1 MKLAIIGGGGIRTP
15 MLVEALLERQ
25 MLQLGQNI
33 IGRITLMDVQ
43 ADRLAVT
50 LTMSKFLRN
59 RLGSEDVILEASTDL
74 RSALDQADFI
84 ITTMRVGFEAGRV
97 IDEKIPLSHGCIG
110 QETVGAG
117 GFAMAI
123 RTIPEMMKVAQ
134 MAQEMC
140 PKAWIINFTNPAGII
155 AQAIHD
161 AGHKRIVGICDS
173 ADSLHHRVA
182 NTIDVPI
189 DDIETQVF
197 GLNHC
202 SLTVRMTQNGKDITS
217 RLLSSSTIHNKLFG
231 LFNHKDILGLG
242 GLPNE
247 YLYYYLY
254 PRKAFKEISEKEKTR
269 GEHIEELNNRFFTS
283 AHRSKYRK
291 DPGAVLALHR
301 RIIHSRHNSYMD
313 YAWEDTEQ
321 GERPQFDEEVE
332 GEGYAG
338 VALDFIEAV
347 TSTKPVN
354 MVLNIPPGQLIA
366 GLSAHEV
373 IEVTCRVNR
382 RKIEPILPKEV
393 PQKLTKLIRNLKVY
407 ETLTCQASRQKSKK
421 LAHRALE
428 ANPLVQSGSK
438 AKKIFAGFV
447 EHHGGVFKEFK

>member
-15 MLVEALLERQ
+15 MLIEALLQRQ
-25 MLQLGQNI
+25 MIQLGQNI

-50 LTMSKFLRN
+50 LRMSKYLRD
-59 RLGSEDVILEASTDL
+59 RLGAEDVILEASTDL
-74 RSALDQADFI
+74 RSTLDQADFI

-97 IDEKIPLSHGCIG
+97 IDEKVPLANGCIG

-117 GFAMAI
+117 GFAMAM
-123 RTIPEMMKVAQ
+123 RTIPEMMKVAR

-140 PKAWIINFTNPAGII
+140 PKAWIINFTNPAGIN
-155 AQAIHD
+155 AQALHD
-161 AGHKRIVGICDS
+161 AGFERVVGICDS

-182 NTIDVPI
+182 NTIDVPM
-189 DDIETQVF
+189 DDIQTRVF

-202 SLTVRMTQNGKDITS
+202 SLTLRMIHNGEDIAP
-217 RLLSSSTIHNKLFG
+217 RLLSSSTVHDKLFG
-231 LFNHKDILGLG
+231 IFNHKDILGLG

-254 PRKAFKEISEKEKTR
+254 SHKAFKEIAQEEKTR
-269 GEHIEELNNRFFTS
+269 GESIEELNNKFFTT

-291 DPGAVLALHR
+291 DPGAVMALHKR
-301 RIIHSRHNSYMD
+301 VIHSRHSSYMD
-313 YAWEDTEQ
+313 YAWEDTDL
-321 GERPQFDEEVE
+321 GERPQFDEEAE

-347 TSTKPVN
+347 TSTKPVE
-354 MVLNIPPGQLIA
+354 MVLNVPPGVQIA
-366 GLSAHEV
+366 GLSAHEIV
-373 IEVTCRVNR
+373 EVSCKVNR

-393 PQKLTKLIRNLKVY
+393 PPKLEKLIRELKVY
-407 ETLTCQASRQKSKK
+407 ETLTCQAARQKSKK
-421 LAHRALE
+421 LAIWALE
-428 ANPLVQSGSK
+428 ANPLVKSAAK

-447 EHHGGVFKEFK
+447 EQHGGVFTEFK